1 MEPVGTQQRKQN
13 RIFLCM
19 SVLFF
24 VNWAWYCVHVI
35 RTWQSMDQRM
45 HLDSSSLAV
54 FSFGLWQ
61 LLLKERASG
70 LAMMMAAFA
79 FAAASN
85 LALHLF

>member
-1 MEPVGTQQRKQN
+1 
-13 RIFLCM
+13 
-19 SVLFF
+19 
-24 VNWAWYCVHVI
+24 
-35 RTWQSMDQRM
+35 MDQRM

-61 LLLKERASG
+61 LLFKERASG